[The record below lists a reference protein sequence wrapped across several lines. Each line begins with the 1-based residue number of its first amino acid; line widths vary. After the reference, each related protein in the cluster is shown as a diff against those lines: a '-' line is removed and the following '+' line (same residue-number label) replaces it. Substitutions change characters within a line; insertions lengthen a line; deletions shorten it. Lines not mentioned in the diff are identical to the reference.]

1 MGGKDS
7 NRAGGKEGG
16 EWVDGWIQV
25 WLEGGREGGT
35 GGEKEC
41 EKGGEGK
48 GEEARERGREE
59 RVRKRERG
67 GGAGEKR
74 RRTALAASRSAAPR
88 FDRSDVVR
96 SGPLPSEQARRM
108 LAAPLPLS
116 CYISPRPLVTTGRGE
131 QMPILPALTNAR
143 PL

>member
-1 MGGKDS
+1 M
-7 NRAGGKEGG
+7 
-16 EWVDGWIQV
+16 DGFRYGWK
-25 WLEGGREGGT
+25 EGGREGQ
-35 GGEKEC
+35 GERKSAR
-41 EKGGEGK
+41 K
-48 GEEARERGREE
+48 GERARERKRGSEGG
-59 RVRKRERG
+59 KRECEREREG